1 VDVGH
6 HRRVEVGHGDAE
18 AHLIAVE
25 SERGRP
31 EPVRVTRTTLSGRS
45 ADLLATAQLREQHG
59 TALLVATGM
68 VALVPATVAVTGRD
82 GAAHAEQQQA
92 RGAQQGDETS
102 RHGVSPV
109 LELS

>member
-59 TALLVATGM
+59 TALLVTM
-68 VALVPATVAVTGRD
+68 VTVTLVTTTTAAAVTGRD

-92 RGAQQGDETS
+92 GGAQQSDETS
-102 RHGVSPV
+102 GHES
-109 LELS
+109 LLS